1 MKKLKLRKEV
11 KVITTLLCFGLLCTA
26 VPTINAVAEDAG
38 TEENTVDTNTV
49 DETTTDET
57 VTDETVT
64 DETVTDETVTD
75 ETVTDDTVVEEPVI
89 EEVESPETDL
99 YTRLMNT
106 TTVEEFDAIANAAT
120 DEEINM
126 LTDEQNNK
134 ITWHIN
140 ILINQFDYINQV
152 ELTDESETFIPIN
165 NVFDVAPLVECISEQ

>member
-49 DETTTDET
+49 DETT
-57 VTDETVT
+57 TDETVT